1 MKKILLQMFIL
12 FLVLNGTLLGSSVE
26 SIEISLD
33 SFGSIGTVIMIV
45 LSTLLGAFFMKDEF
59 SSM

>member
-12 FLVLNGTLLGSSVE
+12 FLVLNGTLLGASVE

-33 SFGSIGTVIMIV
+33 SFGSIGTVIMID

>member
-33 SFGSIGTVIMIV
+33 SFSSIGIVIMII
-45 LSTLLGAFFMKDEF
+45 LSSLLGAFFMKDE
-59 SSM
+59 SS

>member
-33 SFGSIGTVIMIV
+33 SFSSIGTVIMIV

>member
-12 FLVLNGTLLGSSVE
+12 LLVLNGTLLGSSLE

-33 SFGSIGTVIMIV
+33 SFSSIGIVIMIV
-45 LSTLLGAFFMKDEF
+45 LSSLLGAFFYER
-59 SSM
+59 